1 MDREQSKTVMVLQQL
16 LRGNQAHFLSISGG
30 AWAAN
35 TIIPHPCPSFKA
47 SILGLSFR
55 PRDGLLTDL
64 SPFAFDRFVFLF
76 VLQVNKCTEMSGQ
89 GFLNHL
95 NIVACGL
102 DQFLQNSKD
111 IFFSQ
116 RSH

>member
-47 SILGLSFR
+47 SILGLGFR

-64 SPFAFDRFVFLF
+64 SALTDLCSYLYFKNGVVMICDNWIMIFSDIHSQQVFL
-76 VLQVNKCTEMSGQ
+76 
-89 GFLNHL
+89 
-95 NIVACGL
+95 I
-102 DQFLQNSKD
+102 
-111 IFFSQ
+111 I
-116 RSH
+116 